1 MKKNSLVG
9 VSSLV
14 FSAFLFSSTA
24 VFSRILKFNLPVFY
38 QSWTRSIFATIILL
52 ILILI
57 LKSWQKINKKDFIW
71 MFLRSLAGAVG
82 FFGSFFGFINLPIG
96 VVLFLFYG
104 GSLFSG
110 YLLGLFMFK
119 EKLTSKKIIAL
130 ILAIFGLFLIYY
142 SNFSFNNLVYEIGS
156 LAAGFGSGTWNVLSK
171 KIPSR
176 YPPLQLNFLD
186 CLINFFIV
194 FITSLLFKER
204 WFVPSFNILWLVNFG
219 FSATFLITGQ
229 LMIYGFRNVSAQ
241 LGSLIMLSEVLFGII
256 IGAVLYKEALS
267 LTVLAGGILVIVAM
281 VLPEVKCLYDNHQT
295 ALNKKSNHPRRNRH
309 QPRGKSLDFI
319 IKKY

>member
-1 MKKNSLVG
+1 M
-9 VSSLV
+9 
-14 FSAFLFSSTA
+14 
-24 VFSRILKFNLPVFY
+24 
-38 QSWTRSIFATIILL
+38 
-52 ILILI
+52 
-57 LKSWQKINKKDFIW
+57 
-71 MFLRSLAGAVG
+71 
-82 FFGSFFGFINLPIG
+82 
-96 VVLFLFYG
+96 
-104 GSLFSG
+104 
-110 YLLGLFMFK
+110 
-119 EKLTSKKIIAL
+119 
-130 ILAIFGLFLIYY
+130 
-142 SNFSFNNLVYEIGS
+142 VYEIGS